1 MNINELDM
9 SNRTHN
15 VLVRAGFK
23 TLEEVK
29 EFASKNTKW
38 YEEIRNLGPKSKLE
52 VEYLFE
58 KYLSN
63 VVENIEPTWIPISD
77 KLPPVGS
84 CIIVTVKDHIRN
96 QLELRYPVWYIEK
109 IYDRGYAFYFGEIGN
124 ILMPDISEV
133 IAWMPMPTPYE
144 PKDLD

>member
-9 SNRTHN
+9 STRTHN

-29 EFASKNTKW
+29 EFASKDIKW
-38 YEEIRNLGPKSKLE
+38 YEKINNLGPKSKEE

-63 VVENIEPTWIPISD
+63 AVENIESTWIPISD

-96 QLELRYPVWYIEK
+96 QLELRYPVWYMEK
-109 IYDRGYAFYFGEIGN
+109 SYDRGYAFYFGEIGN

-133 IAWMPMPTPYE
+133 IAWIPMPIPYE